1 MSLSLYHFI
10 VTEPASRLPMSG
22 SVLGKT
28 ACSTTYC
35 NMDSNH
41 MRYINI
47 IKYIYIYYTK
57 DIYINITKW
66 RKAEG
71 ITKMWVQIND
81 NKCKLYRYTL
91 DWFAPVPWWY
101 ILWVVPNL
109 VQSIVTSNPSTI
121 GSGTYWHLHLIPG
134 HLIPCLGTEWLGV
147 SLCFTCRMAH
157 GNTGPAK
164 LIGQMGTSS
173 MFRWALGRVPGFDK
187 YVTMDEPIPRCN

>member
-1 MSLSLYHFI
+1 
-10 VTEPASRLPMSG
+10 MSG

-28 ACSTTYC
+28 ACSTKYC

-47 IKYIYIYYTK
+47 Y
-57 DIYINITKW
+57 TKW

-71 ITKMWVQIND
+71 ITKMWVQINV
-81 NKCKLYRYTL
+81 NYTAIPL
-91 DWFAPVPWWY
+91 TDLPQYPGD

-121 GSGTYWHLHLIPG
+121 GIGTYWHLHLIPG

-157 GNTGPAK
+157 ENTGPAK
-164 LIGQMGTSS
+164 LIGQMGTSQSCGDMTVCQNETSRSSSS